1 MSEQAAEYEKAWEEG
16 EETKEVAPATEA
28 VKAAKKA
35 ADESEQGEFIRAYA
49 ELDKD
54 ESKAMAKDDEPKME
68 DKTIVGEKK

>member
-1 MSEQAAEYEKAWEEG
+1 MTDTEYEKAWEEG
-16 EETKEVAPATEA
+16 EETKEAAPATEA

-49 ELDKD
+49 ELDKED
-54 ESKAMAKDDEPKME
+54 DKALAKDDEPKME